1 MGGINVKR
9 WIMGG
14 LAAGVVM
21 WVLEGAV
28 SQLYRA
34 DMEAA
39 LAAHGLSMD
48 MSGATLAMTLIVSL
62 IAGLTLVFFYAAC
75 RPRFGPGPKTAI
87 KVAVAMWFGGYL
99 ISLLGY
105 DLMGLFDNSL
115 LVMWGAVALIEAVIA
130 TMVGGWLYREDS
142 AA

>member
-21 WVLEGAV
+21 WVLEGLA
-28 SQLYRA
+28 SQLYMA

-39 LAAHGLSMD
+39 MTAHDLAME
-48 MSGATLAMTLIVSL
+48 MSASTLAMTLIVSF
-62 IAGLTLVFFYAAC
+62 IMGLTVVFFYAAC
-75 RPRFGPGPKTAI
+75 RPRFGPGPMTAV
-87 KVAVAMWFGGYL
+87 KVAIALWFGGML
-99 ISLLGY
+99 LSLLGY
-105 DLMGLFDNSL
+105 EMMGLFPNGL
-115 LVMWGAVALIEAVIA
+115 LVTWGVVGLIEMILVA
-130 TMVGGWLYREDS
+130 MVGGWLYREGE

>member
-21 WVLEGAV
+21 WVIEGAA

-39 LAAHGLSMD
+39 MAAHGLSMD
-48 MSGATLAMTLIVSL
+48 MSGATLAMTLIVSF

-99 ISLLGY
+99 LSLLGY
-105 DLMGLFDNSL
+105 DLMGLFDNGL
-115 LVMWGAVALIEAVIA
+115 LVMWGAVALIEAVVA